1 MTAQSIDFAK
11 TTLPQA
17 DTASQRKQKVI
28 TALIGESAL
37 LCTGLQHILS
47 GTPFASASIVT
58 VTGPDLHPEMAEPP
72 ALVILV
78 VNPSS
83 GQTPGLIKQVKE
95 HFPEA
100 RHAALADHFD
110 LGFVQHALDAGVS
123 GFCLT
128 GSDREVLI
136 T

>member
-1 MTAQSIDFAK
+1 MTVDSIDVAL

-17 DTASQRKQKVI
+17 DTASQAEPKVV

-58 VTGPDLHPEMAEPP
+58 VTGSDLHRDMTEPP
-72 ALVILV
+72 ALVIWV
-78 VNPSS
+78 VSPSS
-83 GQTPGLIKQVKE
+83 GQTHGMIKQVKK

-100 RHAALADHFD
+100 RLVSLADHFD
-110 LGFVQHALDAGVS
+110 LKFVEH
-123 GFCLT
+123 
-128 GSDREVLI
+128 
-136 T
+136 